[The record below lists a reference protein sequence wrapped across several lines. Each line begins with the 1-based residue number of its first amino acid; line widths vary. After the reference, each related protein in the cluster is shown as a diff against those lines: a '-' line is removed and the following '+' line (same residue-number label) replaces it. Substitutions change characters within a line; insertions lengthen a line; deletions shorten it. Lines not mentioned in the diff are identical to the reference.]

1 MEDRNRE
8 PDREQGSKLYRIQ
21 RLRRLSQLLDNAL
34 PIPGLNYRVGLD
46 PIIGLIPGGGDM
58 VSAILSAYIVL
69 EATRFR
75 LPKETLGRMVMNIL
89 IDTLTGIV
97 PVLGDIFDLTW
108 KANAM
113 NMQLLEEHLQAPKS
127 REAADRGFIIVM
139 IIILALIVIGITSFG
154 LFLLW
159 GLTALMNSLF

>member
-8 PDREQGSKLYRIQ
+8 PEREQGSKLYRIQ

>member
-1 MEDRNRE
+1 MEHKSRE
-8 PDREQGSKLYRIQ
+8 SEREQGSKRYRIQ

-34 PIPGLNYRVGLD
+34 PIPGLNYRVGID

-58 VSAILSAYIVL
+58 VSGILSAYIVL
-69 EATRFR
+69 EATRFG
-75 LPKETLGRMVMNIL
+75 LPKETLGRMVINVL

-97 PVLGDIFDLTW
+97 PILGDLFDLTW

-113 NMQLLEEHLQAPKS
+113 NVELLEEHLQAPKS
-127 REAADRGFIIVM
+127 SEAADRGFIIVM
-139 IIILALIVIGITSFG
+139 IMSLALIVVGVTSFG

-159 GLTALMNSLF
+159 GLTTLMNSLF

>member
-1 MEDRNRE
+1 MAEKNRE
-8 PDREQGSKLYRIQ
+8 PEREQGSKRYRIQ
-21 RLRRLSQLLDNAL
+21 RLRRLSKLLDNAL

-69 EATRFR
+69 EATRFG
-75 LPKETLGRMVMNIL
+75 LPKETLGRMVLNIL
-89 IDTLTGIV
+89 IDTLTGII
-97 PVLGDIFDLTW
+97 PVLGDLFDLTW

-113 NMQLLEEHLQAPKS
+113 NVQLLEEHLQAPQAS
-127 REAADRGFIIVM
+127 EAADRSFIIVM
-139 IIILALIVIGITSFG
+139 IIILALIVVGVTSFG

>member
-1 MEDRNRE
+1 MEDQNHE
-8 PDREQGSKLYRIQ
+8 PQKKHGSQRYRLQ

-34 PIPGLNYRVGLD
+34 GIPGLNYRIGLD
-46 PIIGLIPGGGDM
+46 PIIGLIPGGGDV

-69 EATRFR
+69 EATRFG
-75 LPKETLGRMVMNIL
+75 LPKETLGRMVINIL

-97 PVLGDIFDLTW
+97 PILGDIFDLTW

-113 NMQLLEEHLQAPKS
+113 NMQLLEDHLQAPQS
-127 REAADRGFIIVM
+127 SQAADRGFIIIM
-139 IIILALIVIGITSFG
+139 IIILALIVFGITSFG

>member
-1 MEDRNRE
+1 MEDKNPE
-8 PDREQGSKLYRIQ
+8 PQRKHGSKLYRLQ

-34 PIPGLNYRVGLD
+34 PIPGLNYRIGLD
-46 PIIGLIPGGGDM
+46 PIIGLIPGGGDV

-69 EATRFR
+69 EATRFG
-75 LPKETLGRMVMNIL
+75 LPKETLGRMVINIL

-97 PVLGDIFDLTW
+97 PILGDIFDLTW

-113 NMQLLEEHLQAPKS
+113 NMQLLEEHLQAPQS
-127 REAADRGFIIVM
+127 SQAADRGFIIIM
-139 IIILALIVIGITSFG
+139 IMILALIVFGITSFG

>member
-8 PDREQGSKLYRIQ
+8 PEREQGSKLYRIQ

-127 REAADRGFIIVM
+127 SEAADRGFIIVM
-139 IIILALIVIGITSFG
+139 ILILALIVVGITSFG